1 MAKTK
6 RSIDSNMEAKEPL
19 NKVAKTE
26 KNILNTGNIS
36 PQNMKKPDL
45 LKYCLE
51 LEEIINKL
59 QTENRTLVKEKEEGI
74 DAMKGLE
81 ESVKILNMKNK
92 ALQQEEKFTYDCTD
106 CDYES
111 DCVHCFSDHDHDQ
124 HDEDE
129 EETDVPNFH
138 CYYCDETFSSK
149 MNVMNHTKLYHVA
162 QAKHCINFLEGTC
175 RYDDRCWFLHDEK
188 VKQSNPKFNCNYCDS
203 SFRLKSQLMLHKK
216 IIHIDKVSKCS
227 NEDKCCKFGSDKCWF
242 IHKENIEQA
251 YESAKIVN
259 QCSDMKHNNSDT

>member
-1 MAKTK
+1 MVKTK
-6 RSIDSNMEAKEPL
+6 RNNDSLIGAKEPL
-19 NKVAKTE
+19 SKFPKTE
-26 KNILNTGNIS
+26 IC
-36 PQNMKKPDL
+36 PENMKKPDL
-45 LKYCLE
+45 LKYCKQLE
-51 LEEIINKL
+51 NINEKL
-59 QTENRTLVKEKEEGI
+59 QNENSKIAKMIEDNKDTIKN
-74 DAMKGLE
+74 LE
-81 ESVKILNMKNK
+81 ESVKVLELKNRV
-92 ALQQEEKFTYDCTD
+92 LSQQEEKFRYTCAE

-111 DCVHCFSDHDHDQ
+111 ECVHCFSDHDHDQ

-129 EETDVPNFH
+129 EETDIPNFH

-162 QAKHCINFLEGTC
+162 QSKHCINSLEGTC

-242 IHKENIEQA
+242 IHKENIEHLN
-251 YESAKIVN
+251 Y
-259 QCSDMKHNNSDT
+259 KHRIK